1 MKDFRDTN
9 VLATVVGVA
18 ECGVGGLAIRGFNI
32 INPNNTDVYV
42 KFFDNFDGDVTL
54 GTTTPNLTLLVPANG
69 SIVESFDEK
78 KTVYFFSTNI
88 AICAVTGLAD
98 SSTTAPASGVY
109 VQLYYNV

>member
-1 MKDFRDTN
+1 MKDFRTLSLTDE
-9 VLATVVGVA
+9 LLSVA

-42 KFFDNFDGDVTL
+42 KFFDNFDSDITL
-54 GTTTPNLTLLVPANG
+54 GTTKPNLTLLVPANG
-69 SIVESFDEK
+69 SIVEAFDEK

-98 SSTTAPASGVY
+98 SSTTAPDSGVY